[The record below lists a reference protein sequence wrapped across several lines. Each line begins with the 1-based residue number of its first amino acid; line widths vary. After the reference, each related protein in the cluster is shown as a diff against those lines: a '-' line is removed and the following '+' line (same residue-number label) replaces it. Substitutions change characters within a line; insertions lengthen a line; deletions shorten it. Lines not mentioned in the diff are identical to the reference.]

1 MNLVFL
7 FFILLL
13 QWLAT
18 DAEEDGCN
26 MNVIKNLMEFYGYPY
41 IADAEDAETYSLSDD
56 SPPKDDGDDDDDPE
70 DSDLLEIEDG
80 SNDDEGFHPRNDDK
94 FDPTSDFS
102 ASSNDS
108 PQSGGSP
115 HIHYHHHENGR
126 HHHLQT
132 RNISEKKPCLPL
144 AQLRKLIAWLK
155 QRYSKSNKQ
164 PR

>member
-41 IADAEDAETYSLSDD
+41 IADADDAETYSLSDD
-56 SPPKDDGDDDDDPE
+56 SPPKDDGADDDDPE
-70 DSDLLEIEDG
+70 DDDSPEIEDG
-80 SNDDEGFHPRNDDK
+80 S
-94 FDPTSDFS
+94 S
-102 ASSNDS
+102 DS
-108 PQSGGSP
+108 PESGGSP

-132 RNISEKKPCLPL
+132 RNISEK
-144 AQLRKLIAWLK
+144 
-155 QRYSKSNKQ
+155 
-164 PR
+164 